1 MNKETMKQG
10 MIKVLNMYDIPWGDS
25 AIDKIINTWADNK
38 APLIELLRHHP
49 NWNDEKC
56 YVAFDQNV
64 KGQTDDKKIYQFLD
78 WVMGMTYRT
87 NAISELKYYKEQLL
101 DSEMAEMIKQS
112 YPDIKGIAAGQK
124 TSRAVNKICKLLEVN
139 KWENYER
146 EYAKYS
152 DAINPLDVVRHT
164 ILSVNPVD
172 YLLSSNGN
180 SWSSCHTLDKNNP
193 NGFSGCHCSGTM
205 SYLLDGTTMVYYQ
218 VDKEYDGNDLE
229 FEPKIIRQLFHYK
242 DGILVQGRLYP
253 QCNDGKNSLYTPI
266 RAQLQKIIADCLVAP
281 NLWRKKG
288 GTSAC
293 CSVINSEG
301 THYRDYECQSE
312 CSVSKIIKMIP
323 KGRVDN
329 RHMTVGHDIYCVKCG
344 DWHDMESTLLCEDCY
359 DNYGDNGSHRCC
371 DCGDRYDEDEMYR
384 INGEWYCC
392 ECSTYCDHCNERV
405 PNSEI
410 SYYREL
416 DMDICNSCREED
428 FTECDCCGEVRN
440 NDDIFYVESTNE
452 EVCGHCLEEKYT
464 YIESENGYFLNEQ
477 VRECVHCGKYYVI
490 EEGDKGL
497 CPDCAEKETGDE

>member
-10 MIKVLNMYDIPWGDS
+10 MIKVLNMYDIPWGNA
-25 AIDKIINTWADNK
+25 AIDKIINIWADNK
-38 APLIELLRHHP
+38 APLIELLKHHP

-56 YVAFDQNV
+56 YVAFDQNI
-64 KGQTDDKKIYQFLD
+64 KGQPDEGKIYSFIDWLIVEKRYTDALD
-78 WVMGMTYRT
+78 ALRYYR
-87 NAISELKYYKEQLL
+87 EQLL
-101 DSEMAEMIKQS
+101 DERTASLIKEC
-112 YPDIKGIAAGQK
+112 YPDIKGISAGQK
-124 TSRAVNKICKLLEVN
+124 TSRAVKKICTLIGVTPYSDFEK
-139 KWENYER
+139 R
-146 EYAKYS
+146 YAQYS

-164 ILSVNPVD
+164 ILSINPVD

-301 THYRDYECQSE
+301 THYRDYTYQNE
-312 CSVSKIIKMIP
+312 CSVSRIVKMIP

-359 DNYGDNGSHRCC
+359 DNYGYSGSRRCC
-371 DCGDRYDEDEMYR
+371 NCGDRYDEDEMYC
-384 INGEWYCC
+384 INGEWYCSS
-392 ECSTYCDHCNERV
+392 CSTYCDHCNERV
-405 PNSEI
+405 PNSSI
-410 SYYREL
+410 HYYRGL
-416 DMDICNSCREED
+416 DMDICDDCVSED
-428 FTECDCCGEVRN
+428 FSTCDCCGKLTN
-440 NDDIFYVESTNE
+440 NDD
-452 EVCGHCLEEKYT
+452 LT
-464 YIESENGYFLNEQ
+464 YIESTDENVCGRCLGNKYAYVDTEDEYYPIEKVNT
-477 VRECVHCGKYYVI
+477 CVCGQTYLI

-497 CPDCAEKETGDE
+497 CPDCVEEEAGDE

>member
-10 MIKVLNMYDIPWGDS
+10 MIKVLDTYSIPWGNS
-25 AIDKIINTWADNK
+25 AIDKIINIWADNK
-38 APLIELLRHHP
+38 AHLIELLRHHP

-64 KGQTDDKKIYQFLD
+64 KGQTDDKKIYNFLD
-78 WVMGMTYRT
+78 WVMDITYRT
-87 NAISELKYYKEQLL
+87 NAINELRYYKEQLL

-124 TSRAVNKICKLLEVN
+124 TSRAVNKICKLLGVN
-139 KWENYER
+139 KKEDYER

-312 CSVSKIIKMIP
+312 CSVSKIVKMIP

-329 RHMTVGHDIYCVKCG
+329 KHMTVGHDIYCVKCG

-359 DNYGDNGSHRCC
+359 DNYAYSGSRRCC
-371 DCGDRYDEDEMYR
+371 DCGDRYDEDEMYC
-384 INGEWYCC
+384 INGEWYCSS
-392 ECSTYCDHCNERV
+392 CSTYCDHCNERV
-405 PNSEI
+405 PNSSI
-410 SYYREL
+410 HYYGNL
-416 DMDICNSCREED
+416 DMDICDDCVSED
-428 FTECDCCGEVRN
+428 FSTCDCCGKLTNN
-440 NDDIFYVESTNE
+440 ND
-452 EVCGHCLEEKYT
+452 LT
-464 YIESENGYFLNEQ
+464 YIESTDEN
-477 VRECVHCGKYYVI
+477 VCGRCLENKYAYVDTEDEYYPIEKVNVCTCGQTYLI

-497 CPDCAEKETGDE
+497 CPDCVEEETGDE